1 MRSSVVTRISVLII
15 IAALLFIV
23 WLYFGPKAAPPSKIR
38 NVVLISMDT
47 TRADVVGCY
56 GLTSNITP
64 NIDALAAEGVLFE
77 NTYAPAALTL
87 PSHCTMLTGTI
98 PPYHG
103 VHDNL
108 NYRLP
113 DSNVTLA
120 EILKDNGFV
129 TGAIIGSV
137 ILDSKYGLD
146 QGFDFY
152 DDDFQQP
159 RSPIHIVERQGGE
172 ISRIAGEWLQEHQK
186 EKMFLFLHY
195 YDPHRSYEAPEPYHK
210 MFLTNPP
217 PSQKSLAYLQSLYAG
232 EVAYTDHCI
241 KEVID
246 KLKQLGLYD
255 STLIIITAD
264 HGEMLSEH
272 EEMTH
277 GYYIYQGSVKIP
289 LVFKVPGVSAPRRI
303 EKTVGLV
310 DITPTVCSLLDIKR
324 PFTFQGVDIS
334 GYLLDDEP
342 ENIKRHVYLESMTPT
357 KYKGNSLLGIVN
369 DKYKYIQTTRPE
381 LYDMVNDYPE
391 SVNLVAK
398 YPKIVHRMK
407 GFLKLMLDDIIA
419 SPSPDSTMET
429 DDETLKQLEALG
441 YVAGAVDVD
450 LTFNTTKKDPKDLFD
465 YHVANIQIR
474 PLVSN
479 QKFDQAREI
488 CEKMIAMQP
497 DVTKPYIYL
506 ACMANRL
513 KDYPEA
519 IKQLTKA
526 VEIEPDDIVPHN
538 IFADIY
544 EKQGN
549 HAQAI
554 NHHTISLKI
563 QPEQTGVLNQLAAL
577 YTSLNKTDKAVESYS
592 KSLQIE
598 PKQPTVMSDLAMV
611 LYGQNKVAE
620 AMALWSESLQIDSK
634 QVYAA
639 NSLAWLKA
647 TSKDDRFYDP
657 PEALK
662 FAKQACQL
670 SEYKDPGMLDT
681 LAAALA
687 ANGQFD
693 KAVETAGEAIEI
705 ATSTGQNE
713 RLQGFQNHLNL
724 YKTRQALR
732 E

>member
-1 MRSSVVTRISVLII
+1 M
-15 IAALLFIV
+15 
-23 WLYFGPKAAPPSKIR
+23 
-38 NVVLISMDT
+38 
-47 TRADVVGCY
+47 
-56 GLTSNITP
+56 
-64 NIDALAAEGVLFE
+64 
-77 NTYAPAALTL
+77 
-87 PSHCTMLTGTI
+87 
-98 PPYHG
+98 
-103 VHDNL
+103 
-108 NYRLP
+108 
-113 DSNVTLA
+113 
-120 EILKDNGFV
+120 
-129 TGAIIGSV
+129 
-137 ILDSKYGLD
+137 
-146 QGFDFY
+146 
-152 DDDFQQP
+152 
-159 RSPIHIVERQGGE
+159 
-172 ISRIAGEWLQEHQK
+172 
-186 EKMFLFLHY
+186 
-195 YDPHRSYEAPEPYHK
+195 
-210 MFLTNPP
+210 
-217 PSQKSLAYLQSLYAG
+217 
-232 EVAYTDHCI
+232 
-241 KEVID
+241 
-246 KLKQLGLYD
+246 
-255 STLIIITAD
+255 
-264 HGEMLSEH
+264 
-272 EEMTH
+272 
-277 GYYIYQGSVKIP
+277 
-289 LVFKVPGVSAPRRI
+289 
-303 EKTVGLV
+303 
-310 DITPTVCSLLDIKR
+310 
-324 PFTFQGVDIS
+324 
-334 GYLLDDEP
+334 
-342 ENIKRHVYLESMTPT
+342 ESMLPT

-381 LYDMVNDYPE
+381 LYDIVSDYPE
-391 SVNLVAK
+391 SVNLVEQ
-398 YPKIVHRMK
+398 YPDIAHRMK
-407 GFLKLMLDDIIA
+407 GLLRRMLNETIA
-419 SPSPDSTMET
+419 LGGPDSAMEA
-429 DDETLKQLEALG
+429 DEETLRQLETLG
-441 YVAGAVDVD
+441 YVAGAVTEEF
-450 LTFNTTKKDPKDLFD
+450 TFDTSKKDPKDLLD
-465 YHVANIQIR
+465 YHTAVIQIK
-474 PLVSN
+474 PLLREH
-479 QKFDQAREI
+479 KYDQVREA
-488 CEKMIAMQP
+488 CEKMISIQP
-497 DVTKPYIYL
+497 DIAKPYIYL